1 MSSDEEVLRLGTLVL
16 MNIEVPT
23 KYSLSHGK
31 IVVLKYVST
40 GKARCSTDQ
49 RSMATEM
56 L

>member
-1 MSSDEEVLRLGTLVL
+1 

-23 KYSLSHGK
+23 KYRLSHNAK
-31 IVVLKYVST
+31 IVVLEIHLHSE
-40 GKARCSTDQ
+40 SPTDQ